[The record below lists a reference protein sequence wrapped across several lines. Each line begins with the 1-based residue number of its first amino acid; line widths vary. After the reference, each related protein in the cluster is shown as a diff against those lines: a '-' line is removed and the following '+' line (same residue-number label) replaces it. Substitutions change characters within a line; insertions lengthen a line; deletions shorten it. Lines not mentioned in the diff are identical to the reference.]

1 MAGLPVRPTIDM
13 KEFYRRHLP
22 HGHPQEAVFFVTFRL
37 KDSLPSEVIE
47 ALREEREGAKIAL
60 HDLPESKRAEQ
71 DKLNSGR
78 YFEKWEEHLDK
89 AEFGPHW
96 LAQPEI
102 ADIVKEALHYRDGKA
117 FDLHAYSIMSN
128 HVHVIFEPLSKAD
141 WQHPT
146 GVRCQC
152 PPYIRRNGIPTY
164 SRYTKSCN
172 RSSGIQCGRQ
182 IFFLADKALSGR
194 MKVMT
199 A

>member
-22 HGHPQEAVFFVTFRL
+22 HWHPQEAVFFVTFRL

-60 HDLPESKRAEQ
+60 HNLPESKQAEQ
-71 DKLNSGR
+71 DKLDSAR
-78 YFEKWEEHLDK
+78 YFEKWEEYLDK
-89 AEFGPHW
+89 AEFGPRW
-96 LAQPEI
+96 LSQPEI
-102 ADIVKEALHYRDGKA
+102 ADIVKEALHYREGKT

-141 WQHPT
+141 WQHRT

-164 SRYTKSCN
+164 YRCTKLCN
-172 RSSGIQCGRQ
+172 PLSVTRRGRQ
-182 IFFLADKALSGR
+182 IFFLADRALSGK